1 MSTAA
6 EAIVATGNGLVVVR
20 DVGVD
25 TRADER
31 AAFQAARIPGSRGGK
46 MIAAAGTVLHIR
58 CGHQLTRPWVRLA
71 MHENEGPF
79 RLTVISGRIGVDT
92 DEGIVCEMSVTPG
105 TYRVMVE
112 HQGREEVQTAA
123 REVETRTL
131 YADAATTHAAWR
143 RLDGIERFR
152 VHLWPE

>member
-1 MSTAA
+1 MGTAA
-6 EAIVATGNGLVVVR
+6 EAVVATYEGVILVR

-25 TRADER
+25 THADER
-31 AAFQAARIPGSRGGK
+31 AASEAARIPGSRGGR
-46 MIAAAGTVLHIR
+46 MIVAVGTVLRVR
-58 CGHQLTRPWVRLA
+58 CGDQLTRPWVRLA
-71 MHENEGPF
+71 VRENEGPL
-79 RLTVISGRIGVDT
+79 RLTMISGRIGVDT